1 MKILSTLTLLL
12 LSLCLFAQQVVD
24 KKKKKE
30 EDLPPEAS
38 TFQVQLHQD
47 NGFGFYT
54 RVKGSV
60 GYDYKKSI
68 TFQALLFTN
77 PYYGLGTNNPKVGSD
92 LWLETS
98 VGFSTSF
105 FKKTLFVNP
114 SIGVVSG
121 KFLNGKDALVAEGI
135 APSLFLTYK
144 KNAIDFEMQGNGF
157 VNLRS
162 FQSGGRGD
170 HIWLQFYPGVKATKW
185 LTVGAH
191 LEDFSEIHPAQT
203 NMYRWV
209 GGFLKITIGDKYIM
223 RMSAGRNLNNNN
235 LYSSEFY
242 KFSTVIPFL

>member
-1 MKILSTLTLLL
+1 MRIVSTLSFLLL
-12 LSLCLFAQQVVD
+12 CISLFAQQVVD

-47 NGFGFYT
+47 NGFGFHT
-54 RVKGSV
+54 RVKGSI
-60 GYDYKKSI
+60 GYDYKKSF

-77 PYYGLGTNNPKVGSD
+77 PYYAIGTNNPKAGSD

-98 VGFSTSF
+98 FGFSTSF

-135 APSLFLTYK
+135 VPSLFLTYK
-144 KNAIDFEMQGNGF
+144 KSAIDFEMQGSGF

-162 FQSGGRGD
+162 FQSVRGD
-170 HIWLQFYPGVKATKW
+170 HIWLQFYPGLKINKW
-185 LTVGAH
+185 LTLGAH
-191 LEDFSEIHPAQT
+191 LEEFSEIHPSQT
-203 NMYRWV
+203 NQYRWA
-209 GGFLKITIGDKYIM
+209 GGFLKVTIGDKYVM
-223 RMSAGRNLNNNN
+223 RMAAGKNLNNNN
-235 LYSSEFY
+235 LYSGEYY